1 MKSFKFVLLG
11 VALFGLSA
19 CGSDSNTFSGTGAGA
34 NNTPTNTTPPPAR
47 QTFSFTFSSPGNANT
62 SPLESSG
69 ALVGITLATPNSSN
83 PTRLQ
88 SNFTQNIAGG
98 QTVLLRTLTSTVAK
112 SSALVAGDVFTYA
125 NPLSTPGAFADYTE
139 QGQPALKRWVS
150 TAGTVT
156 VNSISAG
163 TANVT
168 VSNLILTPA
177 ADGGNT
183 ASGSITV
190 NGTATLTY

>member
-1 MKSFKFVLLG
+1 MNAFKLTILG
-11 VALFGLSA
+11 LALFGLSA
-19 CGSDSNTFSGTGAGA
+19 CGSDDNNFTATGGG
-34 NNTPTNTTPPPAR
+34 NNTPTNTTQPPGR
-47 QTFSFTFSSPGNANT
+47 QSFNFTFSTPGNANN

-69 ALVGITLATPNSSN
+69 ALVGLTFATPDSNN

-88 SNFTQNIAGG
+88 SNFTQNIVSG
-98 QTVLLRTLTSTVAK
+98 QTILLRTLTSTMAK
-112 SSALVAGDVFTYA
+112 SSALQAGDVFTYA